1 MTSILNPPSEQPG
14 EHSSPSAPSSSSPHV
29 PYEPTPRGPS
39 PFTKGQGYVL
49 LLLALAAVGLAAYG
63 LFRPAPRYAYKVVS
77 VQAQFTQ
84 EPPASA
90 YNKENAAKLGPTSV
104 DIKDEQ
110 LAVLGQEGWELVGT
124 FLEVE
129 TTHPNYGNSEYVTGL
144 QPNVRPQKAVL
155 LFKKP
160 L

>member
-1 MTSILNPPSEQPG
+1 MTSILTPPSEQPEG
-14 EHSSPSAPSSSSPHV
+14 PSSPSAPSPSSTHAPFD
-29 PYEPTPRGPS
+29 PAPRGPS
-39 PFTKGQGYVL
+39 PFTRGQGYVL
-49 LLLALAAVGLAAYG
+49 LLLAVAAVGLAAYG
-63 LFRPAPRYAYKVVS
+63 LFRPAPKYAYKVVS
-77 VQAQFTQ
+77 VQAQFSQ
-84 EPPASA
+84 DPQASA
-90 YNKENAAKLGPTSV
+90 YDKENAAKLVSTSV

-129 TTHPNYGNSEYVTGL
+129 TTHPNYGNSQYVTGL
-144 QPNVRPQKAVL
+144 QANVRPQKAVL

>member
-1 MTSILNPPSEQPG
+1 
-14 EHSSPSAPSSSSPHV
+14 
-29 PYEPTPRGPS
+29 
-39 PFTKGQGYVL
+39 GQGYVL

-63 LFRPAPRYAYKVVS
+63 LFRPAPKYAYKVVS

-84 EPPASA
+84 EPSTSS

-129 TTHPNYGNSEYVTGL
+129 TTHPNYGSSEYVTGL